1 MRFFIVGES
10 AYYQS
15 LSIITM
21 TKKKEKKLL
30 QVREVSSLND
40 HAQVWTTYDLG
51 VSTALLCA
59 GFELLSLDKANPR
72 KVLFIFRKAKN
83 IDETANA
90 YFADQLKL
98 NARSFFDQLKAVKNR
113 LYSE

>member
-1 MRFFIVGES
+1 MRKNNKSENPE
-10 AYYQS
+10 A
-15 LSIITM
+15 LP
-21 TKKKEKKLL
+21 
-30 QVREVSSLND
+30 LND
-40 HAQVWTTYDLG
+40 PAYVWTTYDLG

-59 GFELLSLDKANPR
+59 GFELLSLNRSNPR
-72 KVLFIFRKAKN
+72 KVLFIFRREEN

-98 NARSFFDQLKAVKNR
+98 NARAYFDQLKALKNR

>member
-1 MRFFIVGES
+1 MHDTNKNKKDGI
-10 AYYQS
+10 AS
-15 LSIITM
+15 LSD
-21 TKKKEKKLL
+21 L
-30 QVREVSSLND
+30 
-40 HAQVWTTYDLG
+40 AYVWTTYDLG

-59 GFELLSLDKANPR
+59 GFELLSLNRTNPR
-72 KVLFIFRKAKN
+72 KVLFIFRREKN

-98 NARSFFDQLKAVKNR
+98 NVRSYFDQLKALKNR

>member
-1 MRFFIVGES
+1 MHK
-10 AYYQS
+10 
-15 LSIITM
+15 TN
-21 TKKKEKKLL
+21 KNEKP
-30 QVREVSSLND
+30 EVAALND
-40 HAQVWTTYDLG
+40 PAHVWTTYDLG

-59 GFELLSLDKANPR
+59 GFELLALNRNNSR
-72 KVLFIFRKAKN
+72 KVLFIFRREEN

-98 NARSFFDQLKAVKNR
+98 NARSYFDQLRALKNR